1 MRCRGAFLAGGL
13 GRPQNERVMGKD
25 TPLRLVAAAG
35 ALSLAVTIPVT
46 LFLLPARLTLS
57 WALTAVLPCYAA
69 GLLVWRAAPNHP
81 VARLLLVF
89 GSLLAVGLA
98 TNYPLHFLTSDAD
111 WASPGFW
118 MWFGAIGNEVLEF
131 VFNILIIYLVALLPD
146 GRFRHRYERVLLR
159 PLWFLLPVPL
169 VVAASGL
176 PISSMYLW
184 SQKPFAWLH
193 VGAGIMLLIRCVL
206 ARRAGT
212 HQPWLL
218 SLAVLTTTIML
229 ARAVLLV
236 IRSWRVDVDTGWLYV
251 IGRLI
256 GTLPYSLIPVV
267 VVVAAL
273 RRRLLGVDLV
283 VPRSVVYGLLWL
295 VIGGWYLG
303 TATMLGWT
311 AGQYLPVGLVALVTA
326 AAMLLFQPLREQLNQ
341 AAARRVYGPRLT
353 GFELL
358 VQFGTTLE
366 HAYDLPRLAPHLAR
380 SLQSGLNLK
389 WARVEL
395 GRPGDP
401 GSPPVVSV
409 AGTVT
414 EEQATRFPLRHAEE
428 QLGVLE
434 YGPKVEGRFTP
445 EDHDLVETLARQAA
459 LAVHNANLAGELGE
473 RVEQVSRQAKELE
486 ASRTRIVQAQD
497 TERRRIERQLHDGI
511 QQELVALV
519 AKLALAR
526 NQLRRG
532 GEAAEGT
539 LTEVREDAYRVIDE
553 LRELAHGIHPPVLTD
568 QGLIAAVTSRARR
581 LPIPVTVDC
590 PPELRAARF
599 GIDVEESA
607 FFLVS
612 EALTNVL
619 KHAGASA
626 VTVHF
631 GLEDGELVVSV
642 HDDGRGFRDGRGG
655 LGLTGMRDRA
665 EAVGGRLRIASSPG
679 AGTTI
684 TARLPATARPESTV
698 DCRIEI
704 VEKTAD
710 A

>member
-1 MRCRGAFLAGGL
+1 MT
-13 GRPQNERVMGKD
+13 GKD
-25 TPLRLVAAAG
+25 WPIRLLATAAG
-35 ALSLAVTIPVT
+35 LSLLITIPVT

-69 GLLVWRAAPNHP
+69 GLLVWRAAPSHP
-81 VARLLLVF
+81 VGRRLMVF
-89 GSLLAVGLA
+89 GSLLAIGLA
-98 TNYPLHFLTSDAD
+98 TNYPLHFLTTPQD
-111 WASPGFW
+111 WQPAGFW
-118 MWFGAIGNEVLEF
+118 VWFGSTGNETLEF

-146 GRFRHRYERVLLR
+146 GGYRHRYERILLR
-159 PLWFLLPVPL
+159 SLWFLLPAPL
-169 VVAASGL
+169 IAALAGL
-176 PISSMYLW
+176 PIEMMYLW

-193 VGAGIMLLIRCVL
+193 VGAGIMLLIRCLL
-206 ARRAGT
+206 ARRDGRP
-212 HQPWLL
+212 QPWLT
-218 SLAVLTTTIML
+218 SLAILTIAIML
-229 ARAVLLV
+229 ARAVLLLT
-236 IRSWRVDVDTGWLYV
+236 RDWRVDIDEGWYYV

-256 GTLPYSLIPVV
+256 GTLPYSLVPVI

-273 RRRLLGVDLV
+273 RRQLLGVDIV

-295 VIGGWYLG
+295 VIGCWYLG

-326 AAMLLFQPLREQLNQ
+326 TAMLLFQPLRAQLNQ

-366 HAYDLPRLAPHLAR
+366 HAYDLPRLAPHLAS

-395 GRPGDP
+395 GGAAHPC
-401 GSPPVVSV
+401 SPPVVSV

-414 EEQATRFPLRHAEE
+414 EEAATRFPLRHAEE
-428 QLGVLE
+428 QLGVIE

-445 EDHDLVETLARQAA
+445 EDHALVESLARQAA
-459 LAVHNANLAGELGE
+459 LAVHNANLAKALGVQ
-473 RVEQVSRQAKELE
+473 VEQVSRQASELE

-519 AKLALAR
+519 AKLRLAR
-526 NQLRRG
+526 NQFNRG
-532 GEAAEGT
+532 GEAAGNT
-539 LTEVREDAYRVIDE
+539 LTEVQDDAYRVIDE

-590 PPELRAARF
+590 PPDLRAARF
-599 GIDVEESA
+599 GVDVEESA
-607 FFLVS
+607 FFLIS

-619 KHAGASA
+619 KHAGAGA
-626 VTVHF
+626 VTIHF
-631 GLEDGELVVSV
+631 GHLDGELIVDVR
-642 HDDGRGFRDGRGG
+642 DDGRGFRHGGGG

-665 EAVGGRLRIASSPG
+665 EAVGGALTIASTPG

-684 TARLPATARPESTV
+684 TARLPAAAREPSTS
-698 DCRIEI
+698 DRPIEI
-704 VEKTAD
+704 VENTAD

>member
-1 MRCRGAFLAGGL
+1 MRLL
-13 GRPQNERVMGKD
+13 
-25 TPLRLVAAAG
+25 AAAG
-35 ALSLAVTIPVT
+35 AASLAVTIPLT
-46 LFLLPARLTLS
+46 LFVLPAHLALS

-69 GLLVWRAAPNHP
+69 GLLVYRVAPEHP
-81 VARLLLVF
+81 VARRLLVF
-89 GSLLAVGLA
+89 GSLLALGLA
-98 TNYPLHFLTSDAD
+98 TNYPVHFLSTPED
-111 WASPGFW
+111 WLPPTFW
-118 MWFGAIGNEVLEF
+118 VWFGSVGNEVLEF
-131 VFNILIIYLVALLPD
+131 VYNILIIYLVALLPD
-146 GRFRHRYERVLLR
+146 GRFRHRYERVLLK
-159 PLWFLLPVPL
+159 PLWLLLPAPL
-169 VVAASGL
+169 IASAAGL
-176 PISSMYLW
+176 PTTSLYLW

-193 VGAGIMLLIRCVL
+193 VGAAVMLLVRCAL
-206 ARRAGT
+206 ARRDGA
-212 HQPWLL
+212 HLRWLT
-218 SLAVLTTTIML
+218 SLAVLTTVVML

-236 IRSWRVDVDTGWLYV
+236 TRAWRVEVDTGWLYF

-273 RRRLLGVDLV
+273 RRRMLGVDLV
-283 VPRSVVYGLLWL
+283 VPRSVVYGMLWL
-295 VIGGWYLG
+295 VIVCWYLG
-303 TATMLGWT
+303 TATMLGYT
-311 AGQYLPVGLVALVTA
+311 AGQHLPVGLVALVTA
-326 AAMLLFQPLREQLNQ
+326 AAMLLFQPLRAQLNA
-341 AAARRVYGPRLT
+341 AAARRVYGPRLS

-380 SLQSGLNLK
+380 SLQTGLNLK

-395 GRPGDP
+395 GGQDHPC
-401 GSPPVVSV
+401 SPPVVSV

-414 EEQATRFPLRHAEE
+414 GEQATRFPLRYAD
-428 QLGVLE
+428 QQFGMIE

-445 EDHDLVETLARQAA
+445 EDHDLVESLARQAA
-459 LAVHNANLAGELGE
+459 LAVHNADLAKALGLQVRE
-473 RVEQVSRQAKELE
+473 VSRQASELE

-526 NQLRRG
+526 NQLKRD
-532 GEAAEGT
+532 GEVAGGT
-539 LTEVREDAYRVIDE
+539 LSEVQDDAYRVIDE

-590 PPELRAARF
+590 PDALRNARF
-599 GIDVEESA
+599 GVDVEESA
-607 FFLVS
+607 FFLIS

-619 KHAGASA
+619 KHAQASN
-626 VTVHF
+626 VTIHF
-631 GLEDGELVVSV
+631 GHFGGQLSV
-642 HDDGRGFRDGRGG
+642 EVRDDGRGFHTGADGAGPSTG

-665 EAVGGRLRIASSPG
+665 EVVGGSLAITSSPG
-679 AGTTI
+679 HGTTI
-684 TARLPATARPESTV
+684 TARLPAEPTNLSTSDCPVESV
-698 DCRIEI
+698 G
-704 VEKTAD
+704 KTAD